1 MRALT
6 WNTEVMQR
14 VFGNPLFVIEH
25 DAARK
30 LVIIRRQ
37 ALSLDLALTD
47 ETHRDALA
55 KLRPL
60 RGQRLLTD
68 LRLVPGSNSPSVEAK
83 AQLLRRDLRELFPV
97 HATLVASAVGR
108 LQVLRMAR
116 ERGEPNMA
124 VFLSEEEAVAHLMT
138 IPV

>member
-1 MRALT
+1 MQPVFANSLFAL
-6 WNTEVMQR
+6 
-14 VFGNPLFVIEH
+14 EH

-37 ALSLDLALTD
+37 AISLEQALTE
-47 ETHRDALA
+47 ETHQAVFA
-55 KLRPL
+55 VLRPL

-68 LRLVPGSNSPSVEAK
+68 LRLAPGNNSTAIEAR
-83 AQLLRRDLRELFPV
+83 AQQLRRDLRDLFPV
-97 HATLVASAVGR
+97 HATLVGSAVGR

-124 VFLSEEEAVAHLMT
+124 VFLSEDEAIAYLMT
-138 IPV
+138 VPV